1 MEQIQVIVGGET
13 RAFPKGTT
21 AGEIFDAMA
30 PGRRPRPL
38 AATLYGRVRPLNWA
52 PENDCELAILDY
64 SDDEGRRIYERSL
77 RFVLLLAVEDVL
89 PGARVRIE
97 HSVGY
102 GLYISLSNL
111 TRPLTDENVAA
122 IEARM
127 RAICRDDKP
136 FARHSWKRED
146 AIAYFDR
153 LGQQDKVRLLQY
165 RPHAFFEMYEC
176 GGMYEYFYGDM
187 LP

>member
-30 PGRRPRPL
+30 PGRHPRPL
-38 AATLYGRVRPLNWA
+38 ATTLYGRVRPLNWA
-52 PENDCELAILDY
+52 PENNCELAILDY

-122 IEARM
+122 IEARNSELAKTHM
-127 RAICRDDKP
+127 AEHLNRSMEQTNMLNYVK
-136 FARHSWKRED
+136 KLD
-146 AIAYFDR
+146 APAD
-153 LGQQDKVRLLQY
+153 
-165 RPHAFFEMYEC
+165 
-176 GGMYEYFYGDM
+176 
-187 LP
+187 

>member
-77 RFVLLLAVEDVL
+77 RCT
-89 PGARVRIE
+89 
-97 HSVGY
+97 S
-102 GLYISLSNL
+102 
-111 TRPLTDENVAA
+111 
-122 IEARM
+122 
-127 RAICRDDKP
+127 
-136 FARHSWKRED
+136 
-146 AIAYFDR
+146 
-153 LGQQDKVRLLQY
+153 
-165 RPHAFFEMYEC
+165 AFRT
-176 GGMYEYFYGDM
+176 
-187 LP
+187 

>member
-1 MEQIQVIVGGET
+1 
-13 RAFPKGTT
+13 
-21 AGEIFDAMA
+21 MA

-111 TRPLTDENVAA
+111 TRPLTE
-122 IEARM
+122 RK
-127 RAICRDDKP
+127 RRDDRGAH
-136 FARHSWKRED
+136 ARHM
-146 AIAYFDR
+146 
-153 LGQQDKVRLLQY
+153 
-165 RPHAFFEMYEC
+165 P
-176 GGMYEYFYGDM
+176 
-187 LP
+187 